1 MSQNKKQQEDIAS
14 MIGIP
19 SGWINKFTIATTLF
33 VVWMTFF
40 DQHNVFA
47 YLRLQGVITKMEV
60 EKESYNEQIA
70 QAIKDKQ
77 DLDND
82 KEKFAR
88 EKHLMH
94 KSDEEIILIETNK
107 KKK

>member
-1 MSQNKKQQEDIAS
+1 MSQNKKQKEAIAS

-19 SGWINKFTIATTLF
+19 PVWINKFSIVTVVF

-40 DQHNVFA
+40 DQHNIFA
-47 YLRLQGVITKMEV
+47 FLRLQGVVKKMEV
-60 EKESYNEQIA
+60 EKKTYNEQIA
-70 QAIKDKQ
+70 QAIKDKA

-94 KSDEEIILIETNK
+94 KPDEEIILIETNK
-107 KKK
+107 KK

>member
-1 MSQNKKQQEDIAS
+1 MENKKKTHEEIADL
-14 MIGIP
+14 IGVP
-19 SGWINKFTIATTLF
+19 VKWINKYAIVTTLF
-33 VVWMTFF
+33 VVWMVFF

-47 YLRLQGVITKMEV
+47 YLRLQGMIQKLEL
-60 EKESYNEQIA
+60 EKKSYLADID

-77 DLDND
+77 DLAND

-94 KSDEEIILIETNK
+94 RADEEIILIETK
-107 KKK
+107 KVK